1 MAPARPWSP
10 PSFLLLRPWR
20 EGLGSPH
27 GAQGQRLPPVTLTAK
42 FLSPAKFLPHYS
54 MTVKCSL
61 GLPQCGDIFL
71 WFHGPF
77 PESVPMAPKDTPTQ
91 LRLLNSFPTGEPPG
105 SSPYNFCRERQEGLL
120 LVE

>member
-1 MAPARPWSP
+1 MEPRASIC
-10 PSFLLLRPWR
+10 LRDAGCR
-20 EGLGSPH
+20 
-27 GAQGQRLPPVTLTAK
+27 

-54 MTVKCSL
+54 TTVKCSL

-91 LRLLNSFPTGEPPG
+91 LRPLNSFPKGEPPG
-105 SSPYNFCRERQEGLL
+105 SSPYNFLGRGRKDCF
-120 LVE
+120 